1 MCRSASPSFTSYLS
15 SVAQEEGVK
24 SPRTFA
30 FRRTASAVTALILVG
45 THAPAQESA
54 STRPASPQNEATITA
69 LEDLQ
74 EQVRQL
80 RTLVEQ
86 VRTENAES
94 RTEMH
99 KLRQELRNT
108 RELLVSSSAI
118 SLRGELSA
126 AAAEPKPAPP
136 TDLQAESAVAGDSAP
151 STQNSSRL
159 DSRVQKLEEATQLL
173 GSKVDEQYQTKV
185 ETASK
190 YHARLSGIVLMNAF
204 RNHGASNNLDFPD
217 FARPNPP
224 GSPASSFGATM
235 RQSEIGLEIFG
246 PTLAGAKSSA
256 NVQLDFAG
264 GFPSTPNGVNFGIA
278 RLQTGAFRLDWQHT
292 SVVAGQDT
300 LFVSPLSPTSFASLA
315 TPAFA
320 YAGNLWGWTPQ
331 LRLEHRFNFSDQQT
345 VTVQA
350 GILDNLNWE
359 PPYDQFY
366 RTLQAGERSGQPAYG
381 IRTSWSRP
389 VFDHPLSIGVAGY
402 YGRQNWNWD
411 RYADSWAGMTD
422 WQIPLLRR
430 LTLSGEFYR
439 GRGIGGLGA
448 GIGRA
453 VVFGGGGDPGSA
465 TTPIRGLDS
474 AGGWSQLKLQL
485 TSKLE
490 INGVFA
496 EDNAFASEVR
506 GFATDQN
513 NFTTILGRNRGGLGN
528 LVYRPRSDLLFSA
541 EFRRLRSFPV
551 YSNSSVTNQVNL
563 AMGILF

>member
-1 MCRSASPSFTSYLS
+1 
-15 SVAQEEGVK
+15 VK
-24 SPRTFA
+24 SPGTFA
-30 FRRTASAVTALILVG
+30 FRRTAAAVTALILVG
-45 THAPAQESA
+45 TRAPAQESA
-54 STRPASPQNEATITA
+54 SARPASPQNEATVTA

-80 RTLVEQ
+80 RTLVEE

-94 RTEMH
+94 RSEMQE
-99 KLRQELRNT
+99 LRQELRST
-108 RELLVSSSAI
+108 RERLISSTAVRPS
-118 SLRGELSA
+118 GELSA
-126 AAAEPKPAPP
+126 AAAEPK
-136 TDLQAESAVAGDSAP
+136 QAVRPEPQTESAGAGDSAA
-151 STQNSSRL
+151 STQNTSRL

-204 RNHGASNNLDFPD
+204 RNDGASNNLDFPD
-217 FARPNPP
+217 FAQPNPP
-224 GSPASSFGATM
+224 GSPISSFGATL

-256 NVQLDFAG
+256 NIQLDFAG

-278 RLQTGAFRLDWQHT
+278 RLQTGGFRLDWQHT
-292 SVVAGQDT
+292 SVVAAQDT

-345 VTVQA
+345 LTVQA
-350 GILDNLNWE
+350 GILDNLSWE
-359 PPYDQFY
+359 PPYNPFN

-389 VFDHPLSIGVAGY
+389 VFDHPLSMGVAGY
-402 YGRQNWNWD
+402 YGRQNWTWD
-411 RYADSWAGMTD
+411 RYVDSWAGMTD

-453 VVFGGGGDPGSA
+453 VVFGGDPGSA
-465 TTPIRGLDS
+465 ITPIRGLDS

-496 EDNAFASEVR
+496 EDNAFASDVR
-506 GFATDQN
+506 SFATDEN
-513 NFTTILGRNRGGLGN
+513 NFITILGRNRGGLGN
-528 LVYRPRSDLLFSA
+528 IIYRPRSDLVFST